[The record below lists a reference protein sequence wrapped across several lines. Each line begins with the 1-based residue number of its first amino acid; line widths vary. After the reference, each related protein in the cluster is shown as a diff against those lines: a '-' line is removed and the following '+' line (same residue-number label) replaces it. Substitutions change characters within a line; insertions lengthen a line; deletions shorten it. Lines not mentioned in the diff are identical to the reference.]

1 MSVEKSIIE
10 ELLAENV
17 QLRKKLSEL
26 TELSGFTSLIHILED
41 KPQLKISGVL
51 IAEGVWKGVKYDF
64 EEMCKALDK
73 FQGLPI
79 KVMHG
84 HSDEFGDRNVGKV
97 IKVAKDPILR
107 AIVFEGIIT
116 DNRAAE
122 LVKDGTFNA
131 ISIKGAFKEI
141 SNDVPPVGRDYTPIE
156 ASLTGSPACDN
167 CYIFN
172 VEELSKSLKE
182 SDKAN
187 SIGEREMSEVEEVE
201 IKEDQVLV
209 VPKNFSELKEGDTF
223 EFEVKSLDEVLKEVS
238 LQEDEEGEAKE
249 VKKIKKVIIRV
260 PPGKYPKTATQGV
273 KIYGYP
279 FPKYAYPY
287 YYYYP
292 YYGYTYPSVYYYYY
306 YPEVL
311 EEILDAI
318 IENESYREFM
328 KKCMKE
334 KGGGPEALKECAKL
348 WKEKQK
354 EESEESSILEQECSE
369 CNRELATIKCP
380 VCGKEF
386 SSKQAFLKHWKEE
399 HEEKYGAYQLI
410 KRLIKEM
417 QENKA
422 FLRRFRHIIELQE
435 ENTEEEKESS
445 EEKTEKT
452 KEEVKEESKESDEAT
467 TEESTS
473 EAKKEETK
481 ESEEIKEEVKEE
493 TKETEKEEV
502 TQETKE
508 EKKEIKIEATPET
521 VAELILKEFRT

>member
-17 QLRKKLSEL
+17 QLRKKLSEI
-26 TELSGFTSLIHILED
+26 TELSGFASHIHILEE
-41 KPQLKISGVL
+41 KPHLKISGVL

-64 EEMCKALDK
+64 DEMCKALDK

-84 HSDEFGDRNVGKV
+84 HSEEFGDKNVGKV

-116 DNRAAE
+116 DDKAAE

-141 SNDVPPVGRDYTPIE
+141 SNDVPPVGKDYTPME

-182 SDKAN
+182 SNKAD
-187 SIGEREMSEVEEVE
+187 SIGEREMSEVEEIE

-209 VPKNFSELKEGDTF
+209 VPENFSELKEGEAF
-223 EFEVKSLDEVLKEVS
+223 EFEVKSLDEILKEVS
-238 LQEDEEGEAKE
+238 LQDKEET

-287 YYYYP
+287 YYYYGYP
-292 YYGYTYPSVYYYYY
+292 YAYPSIYYYYY

-311 EEILDAI
+311 EEILDVV

-348 WKEKQK
+348 WREQKKEQ
-354 EESEESSILEQECSE
+354 SEESNILEQECSE
-369 CNRELATIKCP
+369 CNEELATIKCP

-417 QENKA
+417 QENRA
-422 FLRRFRHIIELQE
+422 FLRRFKHIIELQE
-435 ENTEEEKESS
+435 DTQENKE
-445 EEKTEKT
+445 T
-452 KEEVKEESKESDEAT
+452 KEESTEEKKEES
-467 TEESTS
+467 EEDKT
-473 EAKKEETK
+473 KKEETTETK
-481 ESEEIKEEVKEE
+481 ESEESQETKQESTEETKEEETKEEIKEE
-493 TKETEKEEV
+493 TKEETEE
-502 TQETKE
+502 QEKSTESKE
-508 EKKEIKIEATPET
+508 EKKEIKIEPTPET

>member
-17 QLRKKLSEL
+17 QLRKKLSEI
-26 TELSGFTSLIHILED
+26 TELSGFTSHIHILEE

-84 HSDEFGDRNVGKV
+84 HSEEFGDRNVGKV

-116 DNRAAE
+116 DDRAAE

-141 SNDVPPVGRDYTPIE
+141 SNDVPPVGRDYTPME

-182 SDKAN
+182 SNKAD
-187 SIGEREMSEVEEVE
+187 SIGEKEMSEVEEVE
-201 IKEDQVLV
+201 IKEDQVLI
-209 VPKNFSELKEGDTF
+209 VPENFSELKEGETF
-223 EFEVKSLDEVLKEVS
+223 EFEIKSLDEILKEVS
-238 LQEDEEGEAKE
+238 LEEGEGEAKE

-260 PPGKYPKTATQGV
+260 PPGKYPKTAKYGV

-279 FPKYAYPY
+279 YPKYAYPY
-287 YYYYP
+287 YYYYG
-292 YYGYTYPSVYYYYY
+292 YGYPYSRPGIYYYYY

-311 EEILDAI
+311 EEILDTV

-328 KKCMKE
+328 KECMKE

-348 WKEKQK
+348 WREKKKEQ
-354 EESEESSILEQECSE
+354 SEDVLEQECSE
-369 CNRELATIKCP
+369 CNEELATIKCP

-422 FLRRFRHIIELQE
+422 FLRRFRHIIELQKESTE
-435 ENTEEEKESS
+435 EKKETKQEQTNTEKQEE
-445 EEKTEKT
+445 T
-452 KEEVKEESKESDEAT
+452 KEETKEESKESKE
-467 TEESTS
+467 TS
-473 EAKKEETK
+473 IEETK
-481 ESEEIKEEVKEE
+481 EESKEISEESKTEESKESEE
-493 TKETEKEEV
+493 TKETKEG
-502 TQETKE
+502 

>member
-17 QLRKKLSEL
+17 QLRKKLSEI
-26 TELSGFTSLIHILED
+26 TELSGFVSHIHVLEE

-84 HSDEFGDRNVGKV
+84 HSEEFGDRNVGKV

-116 DNRAAE
+116 DDRAAE

-141 SNDVPPVGRDYTPIE
+141 SNDVPPVGKDYTPME

-182 SDKAN
+182 SNKAD
-187 SIGEREMSEVEEVE
+187 SIGEKEMSEVEEIE

-209 VPKNFSELKEGDTF
+209 VPENFSELKEGETF
-223 EFEVKSLDEVLKEVS
+223 EFEVKSLDEILKEVS
-238 LQEDEEGEAKE
+238 LEEEGEGEAKE

-260 PPGKYPKTATQGV
+260 PPGKYPKIATEGV

-279 FPKYAYPY
+279 FPKYAFPS

-292 YYGYTYPSVYYYYY
+292 STMPSIYYYYY

-311 EEILDAI
+311 EEMLDVV
-318 IENESYREFM
+318 IENESYREFL

-348 WKEKQK
+348 WREKKKEQ
-354 EESEESSILEQECSE
+354 SEESNILEQECSE
-369 CNRELATIKCP
+369 CNEELATIKCP

-417 QENKA
+417 QENRA

-435 ENTEEEKESS
+435 ESAEEKKETEEQTS
-445 EEKTEKT
+445 TEKQEET
-452 KEEVKEESKESDEAT
+452 KEETKEESKESEET
-467 TEESTS
+467 TSEETKEESKETS
-473 EAKKEETK
+473 EETK
-481 ESEEIKEEVKEE
+481 ESKTEESEE
-493 TKETEKEEV
+493 TKETKE
-502 TQETKE
+502 E

>member
-17 QLRKKLSEL
+17 QLRKKLSEI
-26 TELSGFTSLIHILED
+26 TELSGFTSHIHILEE

-84 HSDEFGDRNVGKV
+84 HSEEFGDRNVGKV

-107 AIVFEGIIT
+107 AIVFEGVIT
-116 DNRAAE
+116 DDRAAE

-141 SNDVPPVGRDYTPIE
+141 SNDVPPVGRDYTPME

-182 SDKAN
+182 SNKAD
-187 SIGEREMSEVEEVE
+187 SIGEKEMSEVEEVE

-209 VPKNFSELKEGDTF
+209 VPENFSELKEGETF
-223 EFEVKSLDEVLKEVS
+223 EFEVRSLDEILKEVS
-238 LQEDEEGEAKE
+238 LQDEEEGETKE

-292 YYGYTYPSVYYYYY
+292 YYGYTYPSIYYYYY

-311 EEILDAI
+311 EEILDTV

-348 WKEKQK
+348 WREQKKEQ
-354 EESEESSILEQECSE
+354 SEESNILEQECSE
-369 CNRELATIKCP
+369 CNEELATIKCP

-417 QENKA
+417 QENRA

-435 ENTEEEKESS
+435 EESTEEKKETEQEQTS
-445 EEKTEKT
+445 TEKQ
-452 KEEVKEESKESDEAT
+452 EETKEESKESEET
-467 TEESTS
+467 STEETKEESKETS
-473 EAKKEETK
+473 KETK
-481 ESEEIKEEVKEE
+481 ESETEESKE
-493 TKETEKEEV
+493 TKETKE
-502 TQETKE
+502 E